1 MQGCGFASLLINSR
15 VGRVDSLIKMN
26 RLEQV
31 LEFLPAEMA
40 SRYSPEDW
48 VNKVMKDII
57 VRNHAIILRDAEIAY
72 VKYYLL
78 NPFLKGAVTF
88 PVIVRLFNTLT
99 HTHSHSPSPAHA
111 NSYHSQRNRLLT
123 FATLSHSL
131 TDTHAHSP
139 TQSLPHSL
147 VYSFAI
153 SRHSSA
159 QSLPH
164 KNRRR
169 NWATKDG

>member
-88 PVIVRLFNTLT
+88 PVIVRLFNTHL
-99 HTHSHSPSPAHA
+99 
-111 NSYHSQRNRLLT
+111 
-123 FATLSHSL
+123 HSL
-131 TDTHAHSP
+131 TLALPRSLKLIPFTTQPITYICHALTLTH
-139 TQSLPHSL
+139 
-147 VYSFAI
+147 
-153 SRHSSA
+153 
-159 QSLPH
+159 
-164 KNRRR
+164 
-169 NWATKDG
+169 